1 MINDIEVLQY
11 YSKLSEH
18 FIDKRSNIIN
28 LKTLGKFFCLI
39 SPTNRLVAICSHPM
53 TSRSLGRFTLN
64 YSQNVIRPYDVDLFL
79 MRNQSWKIQTIDD
92 AMGFVRK
99 LWTENLNFESIDEL
113 HELILINQKSAL
125 LDEIHMKIDY
135 YRSTGGKSLYG
146 QDQIYFSKYNEA
158 KEIVENN
165 ILVDDTMKYP
175 FTSGY
180 SEIMNI
186 TLQEAAKQIIFQH
199 ENECAMLSGTENLRI
214 RYTNIV
220 RNETD
225 ITKLQSI
232 LENFNKEHVVYSVI

>member
-1 MINDIEVLQY
+1 MLNEIEVLQY

-18 FIDKRSNIIN
+18 FIDKSNNIIN

-39 SPTNRLVAICSHPM
+39 SPTNRLVSICSHPM

-64 YSQNVIRPYDVDLFL
+64 YSQNVIRPYHADLFL
-79 MRNQSWKIQTIDD
+79 IKNQSWKIQTNND
-92 AMGFVRK
+92 AMGFVK
-99 LWTENLNFESIDEL
+99 ILWTENLNFESTDVL
-113 HELILINQKSAL
+113 HELILLNQKSAL

-135 YRSTGGKSLYG
+135 YRSTGSKFLYG
-146 QDQIYFSKYNEA
+146 QEQIYFFKYIEA
-158 KEIVENN
+158 KEIIENN
-165 ILVDDTMKYP
+165 IVVDTMMKYP
-175 FTSGY
+175 FTTGY
-180 SEIMNI
+180 CEIMDI
-186 TLQEAAKQIIFQH
+186 SLQEAAKQIMFQH

-232 LENFNKEHVVYSVI
+232 LENFNKEHILYSVI

>member
-1 MINDIEVLQY
+1 MLNEIEVLQY

-18 FIDKRSNIIN
+18 FIDKSNKIIN
-28 LKTLGKFFCLI
+28 LKLLGKFFCLI

-64 YSQNVIRPYDVDLFL
+64 YSQNVIRSYHEDLFV
-79 MRNQSWKIQTIDD
+79 MRNQSWKIQTNYD
-92 AMGFVRK
+92 AMGFVRNV
-99 LWTENLNFESIDEL
+99 WTENLNFESIDEL

-135 YRSTGGKSLYG
+135 YRSTGGKSLYA
-146 QDQIYFSKYNEA
+146 QEMIYFSKYKEA
-158 KEIVENN
+158 KEIIENN
-165 ILVDDTMKYP
+165 IVVDTMMKYP

-180 SEIMNI
+180 SEIMDI
-186 TLQEAAKQIIFQH
+186 TLQDAARQIIFQH
-199 ENECAMLSGTENLRI
+199 ENECAMLSGTENMRI
-214 RYTNIV
+214 RYTNII

-225 ITKLQSI
+225 ITKLQYI